1 MKTVKLD
8 MSALDDVI
16 KLEEEVY
23 ETLPDKNFLRHN
35 SPMVLAECLREPH
48 LALGVYD
55 GRTLVCLSVMWMPE
69 GDERLNIYLRDPSLH
84 ALRAANYKLCIVS
97 PDARG
102 RGLQRSTGEE
112 LIGHACE
119 HGIELLCATAY
130 SANIYSIRNLGALG
144 FECDGEIQKYG
155 MSRLLFYR
163 RLSD

>member
-8 MSALDDVI
+8 LSALDDVI

-55 GRTLVCLSVMWMPE
+55 RGTLVCLSVMWMPE
-69 GDERLNIYLRDPSLH
+69 GDERLNIYLRDPLLH
-84 ALRAANYKLCIVS
+84 ALSAANYKLCIVS

-112 LIGHACE
+112 LIGHARE
-119 HGIELLCATAY
+119 RGIELLCATAY
-130 SANIYSIRNLGALG
+130 SENIYSIRNLVALG

-163 RLSD
+163 RLSG